1 MFDRIIIFS
10 VSNKLAVAIGVCAL
24 IIWGV
29 YSMVQLPID
38 AVPDITD
45 NQVQIITVSTSLASQ
60 EVERLITMPV
70 EQVMASVPGVKT
82 MRSISRFGLSVV
94 TIVFDD
100 DTDLYWARAQIDQ
113 RIVELQELI
122 PKHIGIPGLAP
133 ISTGLGEIYQY
144 TIQVDETHKGQYSP
158 TDLRTV
164 QDWIVRRRLLGTDG
178 VADVSSFGG
187 FVKQIEVAVN
197 PLALQAVKLSV
208 TDIVAAVNKNNA
220 NDGGAYIEK
229 GPSVA
234 YIRTE
239 GMAHSV
245 EDVASIAIGTTE
257 MGTPL
262 LLSDVAVVQESH
274 AIRYGA
280 MTKDNTGETVGG
292 VVMMLKGANSSTT
305 IDAVKERIAEI
316 EKTLPAGLSIEP
328 FLDRTKLVNRAI
340 TTVTTNLVEG
350 ALIVMFILVLFLGN
364 LRAGLIVASVI
375 PLSMLFAFGLMRA
388 FGVSGNLMSLGAIDF
403 GLIVD
408 GAVIIVESVLHSL
421 EKYRGSSRQETIL
434 NSVLGIRRSASFGEI
449 IILMVYLPILT
460 LVGIEGK
467 MFKPMAQT
475 VMFAVAGAFIL
486 SLTYVPMM
494 TSLVFRKGLGRT
506 LSIADKLMRGLHA
519 AYAPARRYAVR
530 YSKAA
535 LVAVAIAFAIAIVMF
550 LNIGGE
556 FIPTL
561 DEGDF
566 AVETRLVT
574 GSSISET
581 IRVATRASEILTTN
595 FPEVKTVIGKV
606 GTSEIPT
613 DPMPMESC
621 DLMIILKDK
630 SEWTSAKTRDE
641 LAGKMEAALME
652 IPGVEFGFQ
661 QPIQMR
667 FNELMTGAKQDVVV
681 KVFGHNLAELTR
693 TGEQI
698 GNIVRQISG
707 TQGVYVEPL
716 TGLPQIVI
724 EPNRRACAQLGVN
737 VDEINRTVRTAF
749 AGELAG
755 NIYEEEK
762 RFGIVVRLDS
772 TMRTNTADVDRLF
785 VTTRD
790 GRQIP
795 LGYVAEI
802 KTMIGPNQVQRE
814 AGRRRLIVGFN
825 TQGRDV
831 ESIVNELRER
841 IDGNVTLSA
850 GSYYTVGGQFQNLIE
865 ATQRLL
871 IAVPVV
877 LIIIL
882 FMLYATFKSI
892 REALLVFTAIPLSAI
907 GGIGALVIRDMP
919 FSISAGIGFIA
930 LFGVAVLNGIVLVS
944 AFHKARALHTTS
956 LLRIIYYG
964 TTERLRPVL
973 TTALVASLGFLPMA
987 LSNGSGAEVQRPL
1000 ATVVIGGII
1009 SSTFLTLIVLPILYL
1024 LLSKRR
1030 RFTSSVKHAVS
1041 VICITVMGIGT
1052 GTGIGISVGAGISAA
1067 TGIGT
1072 GTVIAI
1078 ALSSVNVAAQTH
1090 NDIPPTTSRIELR
1103 AAKPLSLNEAVQMA
1117 RTQNAGLIAQQ
1128 SDVQR
1133 AVSQRKG
1140 AVDFG
1145 RTNVTF
1151 TQGQVSS
1158 AARDNM
1164 FNLTQ
1169 TIPFPTS
1176 IIAGVN
1182 FANANIHA
1190 SEQQLAT
1197 SARSVETLVA
1207 RAYQSVLLALEQRML
1222 IDSFL
1227 PHFAQTSKAAR
1238 LKHTTGAGTLL
1249 EKLTAESRLAS
1260 LQSHRKI
1267 VAAAI
1272 VQAEIDLSDLCGSA
1286 ERITVTDSQLVAL
1299 ALPLQ
1304 ATLRPPI
1311 IALRERQLELAD
1323 QKLSVANSAYAP
1335 NITLGYFNQSF
1346 VGTTLVNGL
1355 PRTYSIG
1362 NRFDGFSVGL
1372 DIPLWFV
1379 PLSAKNQEAEIQRS
1393 TAHQLLQKELQH
1405 VSHRGQSV
1413 MAQVEAQASVMQDV
1427 QNTLIPLANTM
1438 VAQALTA
1445 YHAGQ
1450 IEYVETFNAY
1460 TTALEIRTS
1469 ALQSIYDYNLAV
1481 IEYNSLVQ
1489 R

>member
-1 MFDRIIIFS
+1 MFDRIITFS
-10 VSNKLAVAIGVCAL
+10 VSNKLAVGIGVCAL
-24 IIWGV
+24 IVWGA

-45 NQVQIITVSTSLASQ
+45 NQVQIITVSASLASQ

-70 EQVMASVPGVKT
+70 EQVMASVPGLKT

-122 PKHIGIPGLAP
+122 PRHIGVPSLAP
-133 ISTGLGEIYQY
+133 VSTGLGEIYQY
-144 TIQVDETHKGQYSP
+144 TIDVDESHKLQFSP
-158 TDLRTV
+158 TDLRTI
-164 QDWIVRRRLLGTDG
+164 QDWIIRRRLLGTDG

-187 FVKQIEVAVN
+187 FVKQVEVAVN
-197 PLALQAVKLSV
+197 PLVLQSVGLSV
-208 TDIVAAVNKNNA
+208 TDIVKAVNDNNA

-245 EDVASIAIGTTE
+245 EDVESIAIGTTQ

-262 LLSDVAVVQESH
+262 LLRDVAVVQESH

-305 IDAVKERIAEI
+305 IDAVKEKISEI
-316 EKTLPAGLSIEP
+316 QQSLPAGLRIEP

-340 TTVTTNLVEG
+340 TTVTTNLIEG

-408 GAVIIVESVLHSL
+408 GAVIIVESVLHRL
-421 EKYRGSSRQETIL
+421 EKYRGNSRQETIL
-434 NSVLGIRRSASFGEI
+434 NSVLGIRRSASFGEL

-494 TSLVFRKGLGRT
+494 TALVFRKGLGRT
-506 LSIADKLMRGLHA
+506 LTIADTLMRGLHA
-519 AYAPARRYAVR
+519 AYAPVRRNAIR
-530 YSKAA
+530 YSTAV
-535 LVAVAIAFAIAIVMF
+535 LVAVGIAFTISIFMF
-550 LNIGGE
+550 QNIGGE

-581 IRVATRASEILTTN
+581 IKVATRASEILHKN

-621 DLMIILKDK
+621 DLMIILKNK
-630 SEWTSAKTRDE
+630 SEWTSASTRDE
-641 LAGKMEAALME
+641 LAEKMEAALSDL
-652 IPGVEFGFQ
+652 PGIEFGFQ

-667 FNELMTGAKQDVVV
+667 FNELMTGAKQDVVI
-681 KVFGHNLAELTR
+681 KVFGHNLTELTSA
-693 TGEQI
+693 GEQI
-698 GNIVRQISG
+698 GAIVRQIHG

-724 EPNRRACAQLGVN
+724 EPNRLACAQLGVN
-737 VDEINRTVRTAF
+737 VQEINRTVRTAF
-749 AGELAG
+749 AGEVAG

-762 RFGIVVRLDS
+762 RFAIVVRLDS
-772 TMRTNTADVDRLF
+772 SMRTNTTDVDRLF

-795 LGYVAEI
+795 LSYVADI
-802 KTMIGPNQVQRE
+802 RTVIGPNQVQRE
-814 AGRRRLIVGFN
+814 AGQRRLIVGFN
-825 TQGRDV
+825 VQGRDV
-831 ESIVNELRER
+831 ESIVNELRDK
-841 IDGNVTLSA
+841 IKSKVNFSA
-850 GSYYTVGGQFQNLIE
+850 GTYYTVGGQFQNLIE
-865 ATQRLL
+865 ATQRLS
-871 IAVPVV
+871 IAVPAV

-882 FMLYATFKSI
+882 LMLYATFKSI

-907 GGIGALVIRDMP
+907 GGIAALVIRDMP

-944 AFHKARALHTTS
+944 AFHKARETYSAS
-956 LLRIIYYG
+956 LLRIIYHG

-1009 SSTFLTLIVLPILYL
+1009 SSTFLTLVVLPILYL
-1024 LLSKRR
+1024 LLSNRR
-1030 RFTSSVKHAVS
+1030 RNALRMKNVIAVLCIATS
-1041 VICITVMGIGT
+1041 
-1052 GTGIGISVGAGISAA
+1052 GAGI
-1067 TGIGT
+1067 GVGT
-1072 GTVIAI
+1072 GVGAAVGISIAI
-1078 ALSSVNVAAQTH
+1078 STVPVSAQNQNHLSPN
-1090 NDIPPTTSRIELR
+1090 NSRYEVS
-1103 AAKPLSLNEAVQMA
+1103 AAKPLSLNEAQQLA
-1117 RTQNAGLIAQQ
+1117 RAQNPGLIVQ
-1128 SDVQR
+1128 SAEVQR
-1133 AVSQRKG
+1133 AILHRKG
-1140 AVDFG
+1140 ALDFG
-1145 RTNVTF
+1145 STHVSY

-1158 AARDNM
+1158 AARDNV
-1164 FNLTQ
+1164 FNLSQ

-1176 IIAGVN
+1176 IIASVDL
-1182 FANANIHA
+1182 ATANIRA

-1197 SARSVETLVA
+1197 SARDVETHVA
-1207 RAYQSVLLALEQRML
+1207 RAYQAVLLALGQRML

-1227 PHFAQTSKAAR
+1227 PHFLQTSKAAA
-1238 LKHTTGAGTLL
+1238 LKHSAGAGTLL
-1249 EKLTAESRLAS
+1249 ENLTAESRLAS

-1267 VAAAI
+1267 IAAAI
-1272 VQAEIDLSDLCGSA
+1272 VQAEIELSVLCGSS
-1286 ERITVTDSQLVAL
+1286 ERLTVTDSQLVAL
-1299 ALPLQ
+1299 SYPLQ
-1304 ATLRPPI
+1304 TTLHPPV

-1323 QKLSVANSAYAP
+1323 QQIDAANSAYAP

-1346 VGTTLVNGL
+1346 VGTQLVNGL
-1355 PRTYSIG
+1355 PKTYTLG

-1372 DIPLWFV
+1372 DIPLWFT
-1379 PLSAKNQEAEIQRS
+1379 PLSAKNQEAEIQRT
-1393 TAHQLLQKELQH
+1393 TAAQLLQKELQH
-1405 VSHRGQSV
+1405 VSLRGQAL
-1413 MAQVEAQASVMQDV
+1413 MAQVQARYSVLRDV
-1427 QNTLIPLANTM
+1427 QQTLIPLANTM
-1438 VAQALTA
+1438 VAQALA
-1445 YHAGQ
+1445 SYNAGQ

-1460 TTALEIRTS
+1460 ATALEIQTS
-1469 ALQSIYDYNLAV
+1469 ALQSIFDYNLFV
-1481 IEYNSLVQ
+1481 IEYNSMVQ
-1489 R
+1489 P